1 MARSAPP
8 FAKGGQGGI
17 SLGFSLLEVL
27 VAFVVMG
34 LVVGVLLQLFGSS
47 MRSTALADEYSF
59 AVQLAESKLAA
70 VGSEIPIKQ
79 GEVSGSVKQS
89 GYHWQVNMQP
99 LKLDDKMEKV
109 PVPVQLFQ
117 VEATV
122 TWQNGE
128 KPREF
133 HLSSLRF
140 GEKS

>member
-1 MARSAPP
+1 MSVSSR
-8 FAKGGQGGI
+8 QQ
-17 SLGFSLLEVL
+17 GFSLLEVL

-70 VGSEIPIKQ
+70 VGSEIPVEQ
-79 GEVSGSVKQS
+79 GEVSGSEKGS
-89 GYHWQVNMQP
+89 GYRWQVSMQP
-99 LKLDDKMEKV
+99 LKLDDKMEEI
-109 PVPVQLFQ
+109 PVPVELFQ
-117 VEATV
+117 VEVTV
-122 TWQNGE
+122 IWQGGE
-128 KPREF
+128 RPREY

>member
-1 MARSAPP
+1 MSV
-8 FAKGGQGGI
+8 FSKQN
-17 SLGFSLLEVL
+17 GFSLLEVL

-70 VGSEIPIKQ
+70 VGSEIPVEQ
-79 GEVSGSVKQS
+79 GETSGSERHS
-89 GYHWQVNMQP
+89 GYQWQVSMQP
-99 LKLDDKMEKV
+99 LKLDEKMEKV

-117 VEATV
+117 VEVTV

-128 KPREF
+128 KPREY